1 MIRDIRLYGDPVLR
15 RAARPISDISE
26 QVVRLAEDM
35 AETMFAK
42 GGIGLAAPQVG
53 ESVSLAVV
61 DLSLGEDHESAL
73 ILVNPNVLGQEG
85 EWVYEEGCLSI
96 PEVRAD
102 VVRPQKIG
110 VRFLDIYGNPHEI
123 EAEGM
128 LARVILHE
136 VDHLDGVLFVD
147 RLPFLK
153 RQLLKPKLLRIARG
167 DISPEAPT

>member
-1 MIRDIRLYGDPVLR
+1 MLR
-15 RAARPISDISE
+15 RAAKPISDISD

-35 AETMFAK
+35 TETMFAR

-53 ESVSLAVV
+53 ESVSIAVV
-61 DLSLGEDHESAL
+61 DLSLGEERGRTLVL
-73 ILVNPNVLGQEG
+73 INPEVLDQEG
-85 EWVYEEGCLSI
+85 EWIYEEGCLSI

-102 VVRPQKIG
+102 VARPQKIG
-110 VRFLDIYGNPHEI
+110 VRFLDIDGNPHEI

-147 RLPFLK
+147 RLPPLK
-153 RQLLKPKLLRIARG
+153 RHLLKPKLLRIVRG
-167 DISPEAPT
+167 KVPSKKPV